1 LTKQA
6 ENNLITT
13 FQLLD
18 GDNKM
23 ELNIGLLE
31 IHGEVIGVKE
41 ETSD

>member
-1 LTKQA
+1 MIKLEQK
-6 ENNLITT
+6 NLITIS
-13 FQLLD
+13 QLQD
-18 GDNKM
+18 GENKT